1 MDEEEVRARVL
12 AALRAVRDPEIGIN
26 VVDLGMIRGVS
37 VEGNVVRV
45 RYVLTTP
52 GCPLAALLAAW
63 MRAAVS
69 GALEG
74 EYEAELVLERFPPW
88 TPADMTEEGRE
99 EFRRRFGYDLLERFL
114 EVHGSVEEYVE
125 KYRRAVGEG

>member
-26 VVDLGMIRGVS
+26 VVDLGMVRGVS
-37 VEGNVVRV
+37 VEGDVVRV

-63 MRAAVS
+63 MRAAAS
-69 GALEG
+69 GAVGG
-74 EYEAELVLERFPPW
+74 EYRVELVLERFPPW

-125 KYRRAVGEG
+125 KYRRALGEG